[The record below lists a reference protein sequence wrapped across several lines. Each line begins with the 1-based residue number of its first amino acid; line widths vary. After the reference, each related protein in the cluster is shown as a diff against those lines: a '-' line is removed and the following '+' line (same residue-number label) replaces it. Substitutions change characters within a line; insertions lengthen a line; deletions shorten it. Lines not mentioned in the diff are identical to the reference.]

1 VMEMNPGCR
10 IIETNGLTGKG
21 ASELAGC
28 FKDAPV
34 FNYNENRL
42 RHNAPFSICTLCVG
56 EMHIEKKYHRGV
68 LRHING
74 VQEYKG
80 E

>member
-1 VMEMNPGCR
+1 
-10 IIETNGLTGKG
+10 
-21 ASELAGC
+21 
-28 FKDAPV
+28 
-34 FNYNENRL
+34 L